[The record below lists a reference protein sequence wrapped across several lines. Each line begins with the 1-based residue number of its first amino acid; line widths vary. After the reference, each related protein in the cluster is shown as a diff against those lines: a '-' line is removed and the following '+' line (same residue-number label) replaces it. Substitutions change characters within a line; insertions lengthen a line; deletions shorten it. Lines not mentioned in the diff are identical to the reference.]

1 MQSITQEFEKH
12 LKLNE
17 QEGKENEQEIESHAE
32 DHEDYDDDEDEEDFS
47 FAFDGVNFSTISA
60 DDAFDN
66 GQIRPVYPLFNRD
79 ILLGGGVG
87 DVEDLETL
95 RLKDRLPNVKNVFVE
110 AEDDG
115 FQATTSSSTA
125 DEEIVGPYCEW
136 SKKVVEAASPEG
148 CKKSNSTGFS
158 KIWRFK
164 DFMHR
169 SNSNGR
175 DAFVF
180 LSHPTPSTATPKMAP
195 SAAAVRVRREE
206 KAAEG
211 VPLKKV
217 NGDSGGV
224 GGEAKMVKKVKKSK
238 TAALSPHEVYMRS
251 KTKEGD
257 RRRSYL
263 PYRPEL
269 VGLFT
274 NVHGGGLT
282 RNVHPF

>member
-12 LKLNE
+12 LKLDE
-17 QEGKENEQEIESHAE
+17 EVGKENEQEIESHGE
-32 DHEDYDDDEDEEDFS
+32 DYEDYDDDEDEDDFS

-60 DDAFDN
+60 EDAFDN

-87 DVEDLETL
+87 DGQDLETL

-125 DEEIVGPYCEW
+125 DEEAVGPYCEW
-136 SKKVVEAASPEG
+136 SKKVVEALTPKG
-148 CKKSNSTGFS
+148 CKKSSSTGFS

-164 DFMHR
+164 DFVHR

-180 LSHPTPSTATPKMAP
+180 LNHPTPSAAAP
-195 SAAAVRVRREE
+195 SAAAVSARKEE

-211 VPLKKV
+211 VLLKKV
-217 NGDSGGV
+217 DGNNGGV
-224 GGEAKMVKKVKKSK
+224 GVEAKKVKKVKKSK

-251 KTKEGD
+251 KAKEGD

>member
-1 MQSITQEFEKH
+1 MQRITQEFEKH
-12 LKLNE
+12 LKLDE
-17 QEGKENEQEIESHAE
+17 EDGKENEQEIESHGE
-32 DHEDYDDDEDEEDFS
+32 DYEDYDDDEDEDDFS

-60 DDAFDN
+60 EDAFDN

-87 DVEDLETL
+87 DGQDLETL
-95 RLKDRLPNVKNVFVE
+95 RMMVFK
-110 AEDDG
+110 
-115 FQATTSSSTA
+115 ATTSSSTA
-125 DEEIVGPYCEW
+125 DEEAVGPYCEW
-136 SKKVVEAASPEG
+136 SKKVVEALTPKG
-148 CKKSNSTGFS
+148 CKKSSSTGFS

-164 DFMHR
+164 DFVHR

-180 LSHPTPSTATPKMAP
+180 LNHPTPSAAAP
-195 SAAAVRVRREE
+195 SAAAVSARKEE

-217 NGDSGGV
+217 NGNNGAVGV
-224 GGEAKMVKKVKKSK
+224 EAKKVKKVKKSK

-251 KTKEGD
+251 KAKEGD